1 MDKNEDAKK
10 LVPYNKAKVQYDKQF
25 PTLFDL
31 GNISKSDERLV
42 NAILSEL
49 HRLPYSEKGIEI
61 DYKRIAMLAG
71 GQYIKQTKING
82 RSVVYID
89 KKRRFNTAIQN
100 IGLFLSQVHYKKVTS
115 VDEFGVPNDFDHILL
130 FKDKFRINL
139 KNEKLTV
146 YLSDYIYQD
155 EVLDETG
162 AIEIP
167 QRRVYELF
175 YQDDWSKIQY
185 LKYSLFIHN
194 SLKSQ
199 YSMRLYREIAGYR
212 SYGSYYAY
220 ADRFEKDVMKLSTR
234 SLMQN
239 KSVIIRRAFNELKGL
254 KDQFGNPIIPDLEMV
269 IERRGRETYKYSFTF
284 KKFTNDLL
292 PVLGMTSEGFYILQF
307 PSQHMSVIDSQEEDT
322 DYIEVS
328 NYFVT
333 IFGTDNSVNNS
344 NNRSTLKEWL
354 KVADKELIIEML
366 RRTSMDSSRKF
377 GWTIKAMKN
386 LLSQDVTT
394 LEDLKESDQLKFNR
408 SEALITRL
416 IEQNPQYD
424 QLFVMLKE
432 LTSEPTIAPV
442 IIEDVE
448 NYITHKG
455 MTIEVVIEAIRE
467 VAFQNDSDKKNW
479 KYIKGILDNW
489 LKEGIKTKEQLT
501 KHPEPLGPLI
511 PNVDVSDVFLEAMDL
526 WSE

>member
-1 MDKNEDAKK
+1 MDKNEDAKM
-10 LVPYNKAKVQYDKQF
+10 LIPYNKAKGQYDKLF

-31 GNISKSDERLV
+31 GNISKDDERIV

-49 HRLPYSEKGIEI
+49 HRLPYSESGIEI
-61 DYKRIAMLAG
+61 DYDRIAILAG
-71 GQYIKQTKING
+71 GQYTRELKIDGERVIATNNIK
-82 RSVVYID
+82 
-89 KKRRFNTAIQN
+89 RFSTAIED
-100 IGLFLSQVHYKKVTS
+100 IGSFLSQVHYKKVIGL
-115 VDEFGVPNDFDHILL
+115 DEFGIPNKFDHIFL
-130 FKDKFRINL
+130 FKDKFTIDHGAR
-139 KNEKLTV
+139 KLTV

-162 AIEIP
+162 AIETP

-175 YQDDWSKIQY
+175 YQDDWSKIHH

-220 ADRFEKDVMKLSTR
+220 AERFEKDIMKLSTP
-234 SLMQN
+234 SLIQN
-239 KSVIIRRAFNELKGL
+239 KSVLIRRAFKELKEL

-269 IERRGRETYKYSFTF
+269 IERRGRGTYKYSFTF

-307 PSQHMSVIDSQEEDT
+307 PSQQMSVIDSQEEDA

-344 NNRSTLKEWL
+344 NNRNTLKEWL

-366 RRTSMDSSRKF
+366 RRTSTDSSRKF

-394 LEDLKESDQLKFNR
+394 IEGLRESDQLKFNR
-408 SEALITRL
+408 SESLITRL
-416 IEQNPQYD
+416 IEQNPQYA

-448 NYITHKG
+448 NY
-455 MTIEVVIEAIRE
+455 
-467 VAFQNDSDKKNW
+467 
-479 KYIKGILDNW
+479 
-489 LKEGIKTKEQLT
+489 
-501 KHPEPLGPLI
+501 
-511 PNVDVSDVFLEAMDL
+511 
-526 WSE
+526 